1 MRPFLKGETTVKKLL
16 SLLLCAGVIL
26 SLAACN
32 PEHEKITRELEAMD
46 TYMRLELYGA
56 DSLTVT
62 GITANIEKLDRS
74 LSVTNADDDENEI
87 YRVNQ
92 TGSGGVSPSVA
103 ELTRQ
108 ALALCE
114 ETDGALDVTV
124 GPLVEEWG
132 FYSKQ
137 FHVPTADR
145 LAALLPLT
153 DYRRVRVEDNK
164 ITLEQKGMKL
174 DFGAVA
180 KGYAADVALETL
192 RQGGT
197 KSALLNLGG
206 TVVAC
211 GEKSGGKPWRVGIA
225 DPDNSADYM
234 GYLDCRDKVVATSG
248 SYDRNLKADDG
259 RVYSHIIDPK
269 TGVPVDNDILSVTV
283 IADSGI
289 RSDGLSTALFVMG
302 LEKAEQYREAHP
314 DFDYV
319 IITKDKKTHVTKG
332 VEQNFTIMNN
342 SFVLAN

>member
-206 TVVAC
+206 TVVA
-211 GEKSGGKPWRVGIA
+211 
-225 DPDNSADYM
+225 
-234 GYLDCRDKVVATSG
+234 TSG
-248 SYDRNLKADDG
+248 SYERNFKADDG

-319 IITKDKKTHVTKG
+319 IITKDKKAHVTKG